1 MANIAISDLRPA
13 DFDLL
18 SDSESYIRD
27 ISGAEL
33 NAQTGGIAPFWAG
46 YFIGVAATGVATF
59 VIGGILDWLFD

>member
-27 ISGAEL
+27 LSDVEL
-33 NAQTGGIAPFWAG
+33 NAQTGGIAPFVAG
-46 YFIGVAATGVATF
+46 YFVGVAVTGIATF